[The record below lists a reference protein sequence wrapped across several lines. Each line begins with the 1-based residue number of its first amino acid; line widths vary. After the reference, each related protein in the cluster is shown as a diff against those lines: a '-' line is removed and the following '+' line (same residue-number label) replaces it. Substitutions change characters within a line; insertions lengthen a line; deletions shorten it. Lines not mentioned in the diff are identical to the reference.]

1 MTSTASYRSPLN
13 EGVLPAQPGE
23 FAPVSIGP
31 IELPV
36 PVVLAPMAGVTDW
49 PFRALCSQ
57 FGAGLYVNQMITAR
71 ALVENNE
78 NTWKLAEF
86 GPGESPRSIQLYTT
100 DPLYTR
106 EAVRRLV
113 GEGRVDHIDMNFGCP
128 APKVTRNGGGG
139 ALPVKRRLLREV
151 INAAVTA
158 AGDVPVTIK
167 FRKGI
172 DDDHLTFIETG
183 QIAQDEGVVALALHG
198 RTVRELYSGHADWSA
213 IGELVATVDI
223 PVFGNGDIWEAFDA
237 IRMMRSTGC
246 AGVVVGR
253 GCLGRPWLF
262 RDLADVFAGREP
274 TDPLV
279 PISTVTEVMIDHCS
293 RLVDFYSDTGRGE
306 EKIVR
311 RFRKHSSWYLAG
323 YPVGRDV
330 RRELSTINSIAEL
343 ETILSTIDPD
353 LRLPPEGVRV
363 KRSHSG
369 GPRKVALPANWLD
382 DPDEE
387 IRLDAAAEA
396 RVSGG

>member
-1 MTSTASYRSPLN
+1 MSSYRSPMN
-13 EGVLPAQPGE
+13 EGIAPAAPGE

-31 IELPV
+31 IDLPI
-36 PVVLAPMAGVTDW
+36 PVILAPMAGVTDW

-86 GPGESPRSIQLYTT
+86 GPTESPRSIQLYTT

-106 EAVRRLV
+106 AAVERLV

-128 APKVTRNGGGG
+128 APKVTRQGGGG
-139 ALPVKRRLLREV
+139 ALPAKRRLLREV
-151 INAAVTA
+151 IHAAVQT
-158 AGDVPVTIK
+158 AGDIPVTIK

-172 DDDHLTFIETG
+172 DDDHLTFLETG
-183 QIAQDEGVVALALHG
+183 RIAQDEGVVALALHG

-213 IGELVATVDI
+213 IGELVEAVDI

-237 IRMMRSTGC
+237 MRMMRSTGC

-262 RDLADVFAGREP
+262 RDLADVFSGNEP

-279 PISTVTEVMIDHCS
+279 PLSTVTEVMIDHCQ
-293 RLVDFYSDTGRGE
+293 RLVDFYADTNRDE
-306 EKIVR
+306 QKIVR
-311 RFRKHSSWYLAG
+311 RFRKHSGWYLAG

-330 RRELSTINSIAEL
+330 RRELSMVDSMDQLT
-343 ETILSTIDPD
+343 TILSTLDPD
-353 LRLPPEGVRV
+353 VRLPPEGVRV

-369 GPRKVALPANWLD
+369 GPRKVSLPENWLIN
-382 DPDEE
+382 PDEH
-387 IRLDAAAEA
+387 IRLSAAAEA